1 MQTESGTHNI
11 ELRTMNALT
20 AIYWA
25 AREQQIIEIPGVGKV
40 DDLYFDGTQIMT
52 TDNELEKK
60 EIIRKTVI
68 AFKFL
73 KL

>member
-1 MQTESGTHNI
+1 MQTERDTRHI
-11 ELRTMNALT
+11 AWRTMDALT
-20 AIYWA
+20 KIYWESK
-25 AREQQIIEIPGVGKV
+25 RQQIYEIPGVGKV

-52 TDNELEKK
+52 TDNESEKK
-60 EIIRKTVI
+60 EVIRKTVI

>member
-1 MQTESGTHNI
+1 MENDTRSI
-11 ELRTMNALT
+11 EWRTMDALT
-20 AIYWA
+20 KIYWQA
-25 AREQQIIEIPGVGKV
+25 KELQIYEIPGVGKV

-52 TDNELEKK
+52 TDNESEKK
-60 EIIRKTVI
+60 EVIRKTVI

>member
-1 MQTESGTHNI
+1 MANDTHRI

-20 AIYWA
+20 AIYWKA
-25 AREQQIIEIPGVGKV
+25 KDLQIREIPGVGKV

-52 TDNELEKK
+52 TDNESEKK

>member
-1 MQTESGTHNI
+1 MQTEKDTRPI

-20 AIYWA
+20 AIYWK
-25 AREQQIIEIPGVGKV
+25 ARELQIYEIPEVGKV
-40 DDLYFDGTQIMT
+40 DDLYFDGTHVLT
-52 TDNELEKK
+52 TDNEAEKK
-60 EIIRKTVI
+60 EVIRKTVI